1 MLNVADEDNSGTIN
15 ISTSI
20 RPTAF
25 KIQMLTPI
33 IVNGITTTNENQNEN
48 ENEYIKRQG
57 LRKRKR
63 QYHFHRSKIFVFSLY
78 CYYCYCGMVDIKMI
92 SFHRSSSSSSSS
104 SKTIARLFCSAW
116 IMSSSP
122 QRPRQHQHQQQQHR
136 IRQKSSLINVRRTNN
151 FRHHWHHSS
160 STSSTTTTKLLMAK
174 TNNDNKNNDKLALG
188 DLVYIIPKNGGT
200 TTTTQTGEIESI
212 RGSGWYSIR
221 IDDNTNN
228 KDNIIK
234 CRGSQIQRLENYD
247 ATERTGSSSNDNI
260 RKITTTNSNN
270 NNLRLGIPSSL
281 ETIDNNNDNGMEDV
295 NSFAAEII
303 SEVSQLPPIIY
314 DLDAAILK
322 MKTGGYSDLIE
333 ETVIQQAAHHATYKK
348 WVVFTDLHCSPTT
361 LDTCLE
367 VLHIVH
373 ETAMKQTEKCGIL
386 FLGDFWHHRGTLRV
400 GCLNKILNE
409 FRSWQV
415 PMIMIPGNHDQVTL
429 GGQNHGLTSL
439 ENSYRVV
446 GPGGDDVPGPLILSH
461 PAIFQNA
468 LFVPHVRDMDIMKS
482 IVQSNKAKE
491 SSALFVHTEV
501 KGALMNDM
509 IVSTNGISPSVFPPQ
524 KNIYSGHF
532 HKPHFV
538 ETSSS
543 SSSSSTIEY
552 IGSPYQVSLSEA
564 QQEKQLVVLDADLG
578 WRCEQR
584 IPICVGRCHFKSSSL
599 KELQQYRLIT
609 GHEEDESANVAAA
622 DGTIRVKKGDRIV
635 MNIPKKEQRGLVVTS
650 DDTALKSQIQL
661 LRDQGVVVE
670 VREVS
675 SNNDNLSSPT
685 MLPND
690 SVEDMSPVS
699 TWRAYLKD
707 AEIRNEFANEN
718 DHDSLLEIGLKILEE
733 IESTGGVQNR
743 GVQHDLRLTSTS
755 ATGFGPFEDAIT
767 YPLENRGLV
776 LLRGKC

>member
-1 MLNVADEDNSGTIN
+1 
-15 ISTSI
+15 
-20 RPTAF
+20 
-25 KIQMLTPI
+25 
-33 IVNGITTTNENQNEN
+33 
-48 ENEYIKRQG
+48 
-57 LRKRKR
+57 
-63 QYHFHRSKIFVFSLY
+63 
-78 CYYCYCGMVDIKMI
+78 
-92 SFHRSSSSSSSS
+92 
-104 SKTIARLFCSAW
+104 
-116 IMSSSP
+116 MSSSP
-122 QRPRQHQHQQQQHR
+122 QRPRQHPQQQHR
-136 IRQKSSLINVRRTNN
+136 LRQKSSLINVRRTNN

-234 CRGSQIQRLENYD
+234 CRGSQIQRLENSD

-260 RKITTTNSNN
+260 RKITTTNNNN

-281 ETIDNNNDNGMEDV
+281 ETIDNNNDNDNGMEDV
-295 NSFAAEII
+295 NSFAAETI

-400 GCLNKILNE
+400 DCLNAILNE

-552 IGSPYQVSLSEA
+552 IGSSYQVSLSEA

-609 GHEEDESANVAAA
+609 GHEEDESANVA

>member
-1 MLNVADEDNSGTIN
+1 
-15 ISTSI
+15 
-20 RPTAF
+20 
-25 KIQMLTPI
+25 
-33 IVNGITTTNENQNEN
+33 
-48 ENEYIKRQG
+48 
-57 LRKRKR
+57 
-63 QYHFHRSKIFVFSLY
+63 
-78 CYYCYCGMVDIKMI
+78 
-92 SFHRSSSSSSSS
+92 
-104 SKTIARLFCSAW
+104 
-116 IMSSSP
+116 MSSSP
-122 QRPRQHQHQQQQHR
+122 QRPRQHQQQQHR
-136 IRQKSSLINVRRTNN
+136 LRQKSSLINVRRTNN

-174 TNNDNKNNDKLALG
+174 TNNANKNNDKLALG

-221 IDDNTNN
+221 IDDNSNSN
-228 KDNIIK
+228 DNIIK
-234 CRGSQIQRLENYD
+234 CRGSQIQRLENSD

-260 RKITTTNSNN
+260 RKITTTNNNN

-333 ETVIQQAAHHATYKK
+333 ETVLQQAAHHATYKK

-400 GCLNKILNE
+400 DCLNAILNE

-599 KELQQYRLIT
+599 EELQQYRLIT
-609 GHEEDESANVAAA
+609 GHEEDESANVA

>member
-1 MLNVADEDNSGTIN
+1 
-15 ISTSI
+15 
-20 RPTAF
+20 
-25 KIQMLTPI
+25 
-33 IVNGITTTNENQNEN
+33 
-48 ENEYIKRQG
+48 
-57 LRKRKR
+57 
-63 QYHFHRSKIFVFSLY
+63 
-78 CYYCYCGMVDIKMI
+78 
-92 SFHRSSSSSSSS
+92 
-104 SKTIARLFCSAW
+104 
-116 IMSSSP
+116 
-122 QRPRQHQHQQQQHR
+122 
-136 IRQKSSLINVRRTNN
+136 
-151 FRHHWHHSS
+151 
-160 STSSTTTTKLLMAK
+160 MAK
-174 TNNDNKNNDKLALG
+174 TNSDNKNNDKLALG
-188 DLVYIIPKNGGT
+188 DLVYIIPKNGDT
-200 TTTTQTGEIESI
+200 TPAPTQTGEIESI

-221 IDDNTNN
+221 IDDNDNN

-234 CRGSQIQRLENYD
+234 CRGSQIQRLENSD
-247 ATERTGSSSNDNI
+247 DTVTPNASASDERTGSINDNI
-260 RKITTTNSNN
+260 RKITINN
-270 NNLRLGIPSSL
+270 DLKTRIPYSSL
-281 ETIDNNNDNGMEDV
+281 EIIDNNNGMEDV
-295 NSFAAEII
+295 NSFAAEIL
-303 SEVSQLPPIIY
+303 SEVSHPPPIIY
-314 DLDAAILK
+314 DLDAAILT
-322 MKTGGYSDLIE
+322 MKTGGSSVLIE
-333 ETVIQQAAHHATYKK
+333 ERIIQQAAHHATYKK

-373 ETAMKQTEKCGIL
+373 ATALKQTEKCGVL

-400 GCLNKILNE
+400 DCLNAILNE
-409 FRSWQV
+409 FRLWQV

-429 GGQNHGLTSL
+429 GGQNHGLTPL

-461 PAIFQNA
+461 PTIFQNA

-532 HKPHFV
+532 HKPHSV

-599 KELQQYRLIT
+599 EELQQYRLIT
-609 GHEEDESANVAAA
+609 GHEEDESTIAAAA

-635 MNIPKKEQRGLVVTS
+635 MNIPKKEQRGLEITS
-650 DDTALKSQIQL
+650 DDTAMKSQIQL
-661 LRDQGVVVE
+661 LRDQGVAVE

-685 MLPND
+685 MLAND

-707 AEIRNEFANEN
+707 AEMRNEFVNEN

-755 ATGFGPFEDAIT
+755 ATGFGPFEDTIT

>member
-1 MLNVADEDNSGTIN
+1 
-15 ISTSI
+15 
-20 RPTAF
+20 
-25 KIQMLTPI
+25 
-33 IVNGITTTNENQNEN
+33 
-48 ENEYIKRQG
+48 
-57 LRKRKR
+57 
-63 QYHFHRSKIFVFSLY
+63 
-78 CYYCYCGMVDIKMI
+78 
-92 SFHRSSSSSSSS
+92 
-104 SKTIARLFCSAW
+104 
-116 IMSSSP
+116 MSSSP
-122 QRPRQHQHQQQQHR
+122 QRPRQHQQQQHR
-136 IRQKSSLINVRRTNN
+136 LRQKSSSINVRRTNN
-151 FRHHWHHSS
+151 FRHRWHHSS

-221 IDDNTNN
+221 IDDNSNN

-234 CRGSQIQRLENYD
+234 CRGSQIQRLENSD

-260 RKITTTNSNN
+260 RKITTTNNNN

-599 KELQQYRLIT
+599 EELQQYRLIT

>member
-1 MLNVADEDNSGTIN
+1 
-15 ISTSI
+15 
-20 RPTAF
+20 
-25 KIQMLTPI
+25 
-33 IVNGITTTNENQNEN
+33 
-48 ENEYIKRQG
+48 
-57 LRKRKR
+57 
-63 QYHFHRSKIFVFSLY
+63 
-78 CYYCYCGMVDIKMI
+78 
-92 SFHRSSSSSSSS
+92 
-104 SKTIARLFCSAW
+104 
-116 IMSSSP
+116 MSSSP
-122 QRPRQHQHQQQQHR
+122 QRPRQHQQQQHR
-136 IRQKSSLINVRRTNN
+136 LRQKSSLINVRRTNN

-221 IDDNTNN
+221 IDDNSNN

-234 CRGSQIQRLENYD
+234 CRGSQIQRLENSD

-260 RKITTTNSNN
+260 RKITTTNNNN

-400 GCLNKILNE
+400 DCLNKILNE

>member
-1 MLNVADEDNSGTIN
+1 
-15 ISTSI
+15 
-20 RPTAF
+20 
-25 KIQMLTPI
+25 
-33 IVNGITTTNENQNEN
+33 
-48 ENEYIKRQG
+48 
-57 LRKRKR
+57 
-63 QYHFHRSKIFVFSLY
+63 
-78 CYYCYCGMVDIKMI
+78 
-92 SFHRSSSSSSSS
+92 
-104 SKTIARLFCSAW
+104 
-116 IMSSSP
+116 MSSSP
-122 QRPRQHQHQQQQHR
+122 QRPRQHQQQQHR
-136 IRQKSSLINVRRTNN
+136 LRQKSSLINARRTNN

-234 CRGSQIQRLENYD
+234 CRGSQIQRLENSD

-260 RKITTTNSNN
+260 RKITTTNNNN

-281 ETIDNNNDNGMEDV
+281 ETIDNTNDNGMEDV

-670 VREVS
+670 VREVR

>member
-1 MLNVADEDNSGTIN
+1 
-15 ISTSI
+15 
-20 RPTAF
+20 
-25 KIQMLTPI
+25 
-33 IVNGITTTNENQNEN
+33 
-48 ENEYIKRQG
+48 
-57 LRKRKR
+57 
-63 QYHFHRSKIFVFSLY
+63 
-78 CYYCYCGMVDIKMI
+78 
-92 SFHRSSSSSSSS
+92 
-104 SKTIARLFCSAW
+104 
-116 IMSSSP
+116 MSSSP
-122 QRPRQHQHQQQQHR
+122 QRPRQHQQQQHR
-136 IRQKSSLINVRRTNN
+136 LRQKSSLINVRRTND

-221 IDDNTNN
+221 IDDNSNN

-234 CRGSQIQRLENYD
+234 CRGSQIQRLENSD

-281 ETIDNNNDNGMEDV
+281 ETIGNNNDNGMEDV

-599 KELQQYRLIT
+599 KDLQQYRLIT
-609 GHEEDESANVAAA
+609 GHEEDESAIVAAA